1 MVAVRDSAA
10 EKPQLLGDAPPV
22 VLLDWVGE
30 RIRVKHYSV
39 QAKQADSDW
48 IKRSVIFGGKARQSP
63 LGAVGV
69 DAAPNQVGCLI
80 GRT

>member
-1 MVAVRDSAA
+1 MVVVRDSGA

-22 VLLDWVGE
+22 RLLDWVGD
-30 RIRVKHYSV
+30 RIRVKHYSI

-48 IKRSVIFGGKARQSP
+48 IKRSVIFGGKARQSA

-69 DAAPNQVGCLI
+69 DAVLPIKSGV
-80 GRT
+80 